1 MRLLTKLTL
10 FITFSKLAVVV
21 LFVVLLPVLVGDIAS
36 RYTNHNLVEQKKK
49 VIDIINK
56 KGVDYYLEGDES
68 YGSYTMLKEEYISL
82 VLSPGASQMDTIET
96 SKRIVENDTL
106 TYRVL
111 IHVFDYNKKRYT
123 LEIGKTVASIGEY
136 NRLLQRFTL
145 YTLIG
150 LIALTVITDLFVT
163 NYMIRPLGKIIKTK
177 LQHTKF
183 PFNEHLVPIKTTT
196 SDFKYLDQSLINL
209 MVKIKEA
216 FDKEREFTSN
226 ASHELMTPISILQT
240 NMENLMLSAEMDE
253 ALQEKI
259 SGMMQT
265 LNRLKKIVHS
275 LLFISRIE
283 NDQFIKTDEINII
296 ALINEMTEELSHRI
310 EAKDIRFIL
319 DVTDKVILR
328 NINHDLLFQL
338 IYNLINNA
346 IRYNKEGGRI
356 FISDK
361 YVAGQSYTLF
371 IEDTGVGIPEKDLG
385 LIFDRFKKAAR
396 STDESYGLGLYIVK
410 IIAQYYG
417 LKINVQSQIDQG
429 TVFSIAFPEKF
440 ILSAGQ

>member
-10 FITFSKLAVVV
+10 LITFSKLAVVV
-21 LFVVLLPVLVGDIAS
+21 LFVVLLPVLVGGIAS

-82 VLSPGASQMDTIET
+82 VLSPGARQMDTIET

-111 IHVFDYNKKRYT
+111 IYVFDYNQKRYT

-196 SDFKYLDQSLINL
+196 SDFKYLDQSLISL

-283 NDQFIKTDEINII
+283 NDQFIKTDEINMI
-296 ALINEMTEELSHRI
+296 ALINEMTEELSHRM
-310 EAKDIRFIL
+310 EAKDIRFTL

-338 IYNLINNA
+338 IYNLVNNA
-346 IRYNKEGGRI
+346 IRYNKEGGQI

-361 YVAGQSYTLF
+361 FVAGQSYTLF

-417 LKINVQSQIDQG
+417 LKIDVRSQIDNG
-429 TVFSIAFPEKF
+429 TVFSITFPEKF